1 MQQAVFMAR
10 CPYELGD
17 MVEIVM
23 IDGMAITGYPRKLGT
38 AAMKITDII
47 TEHSLK
53 KGTVS
58 FLYELDGKKRMRLIP
73 WEELTKGT
81 INNDK

>member
-1 MQQAVFMAR
+1 MQQAVFMAH

-23 IDGMAITGYPRKLGT
+23 
-38 AAMKITDII
+38 
-47 TEHSLK
+47 
-53 KGTVS
+53 
-58 FLYELDGKKRMRLIP
+58 LDSKKRMRLIP